1 MVAAHDASN
10 ASGHL
15 LLHLAGNVRQWIV
28 GGVGGRPVD
37 RRRDLE
43 FAPVDQ
49 PEAADLLTGLARAVD
64 ESDAVL
70 AALDPAALESRVT
83 IQGVDVTRMGA
94 IYHVVEHF
102 AMHTGQILWIA
113 KARIGASLGSTPSQ
127 KARLAP
133 PGPAP
138 TRARRPDLKRVG
150 ESRMTPGSVADLV
163 DEERHAESR
172 MIPENKAN
180 PAC

>member
-1 MVAAHDASN
+1 MAVGTRFIDRSRKFLKTNYLPKIEAAVRPLSPADVWWRPNDASN

-15 LLHLAGNVRQWIV
+15 LLHLTGNVRQWIV

-43 FAPVDQ
+43 FAPVEQ
-49 PEAADLLTGLARAVD
+49 PEAADLLAGLARAVD

-113 KARIGASLGSTPSQ
+113 KARRGRALGFYAVAEG
-127 KARLAP
+127 KARATWT
-133 PGPAP
+133 G
-138 TRARRPDLKRVG
+138 TDEG
-150 ESRMTPGSVADLV
+150 EASSD
-163 DEERHAESR
+163 DE
-172 MIPENKAN
+172 
-180 PAC
+180 